1 MPAASGGPGWPLASA
16 LFERGDLERGLEVVE
31 AIGGGDLEH
40 AIPVERCFYWEELAT
55 VELARSDL
63 DAAARYVDL
72 AEEQAARLG
81 LALPIAL
88 ARRARAALLLASE
101 DASGARRGRRAVG
114 GGVQRSARA
123 CPPPTRS

>member
-16 LFERGDLERGLEVVE
+16 LFERGTSSGLEVVE

-88 ARRARAALLLASE
+88 ARR
-101 DASGARRGRRAVG
+101 GARRCCWRARTRR
-114 GGVQRSARA
+114 VQPRPPRSRRRSSKRSARA